1 MELSL
6 DNTNQL
12 GVIIRQHNNIN
23 ETVSANLL
31 YNDNTVTFGEVYKYG
46 WQENYQELTSIQW
59 YDSPTILYSDYI
71 FLSDKDKQLKI
82 SFNPKV
88 SSMKET
94 ILETKQDTI
103 GGKYPIFYRNG

>member
-1 MELSL
+1 M
-6 DNTNQL
+6 
-12 GVIIRQHNNIN
+12 
-23 ETVSANLL
+23 
-31 YNDNTVTFGEVYKYG
+31 
-46 WQENYQELTSIQW
+46 
-59 YDSPTILYSDYI
+59 